1 MKERQNIEDFEIS
14 ESEDIEK
21 KALGALSLTKKKLQN
36 KKNKYTG
43 IQDYYR
49 VKSDDTLYAIS
60 QQFGIKMSSLA
71 KMNNKDMFSRLQEG
85 ERLMLK

>member
-1 MKERQNIEDFEIS
+1 MREG
-14 ESEDIEK
+14 DIVY
-21 KALGALSLTKKKLQN
+21 LQK
-36 KKNKYTG
+36 KKNKYLG

-49 VKSDDTLYAIS
+49 VKRDDTLYAIS

>member
-1 MKERQNIEDFEIS
+1 MDNNELKLPELPVKEAKVDPKNIIS
-14 ESEDIEK
+14 
-21 KALGALSLTKKKLQN
+21 LQK
-36 KKNKYTG
+36 KKNKYIG

-49 VKSDDTLYAIS
+49 VKSDDTLYVIS